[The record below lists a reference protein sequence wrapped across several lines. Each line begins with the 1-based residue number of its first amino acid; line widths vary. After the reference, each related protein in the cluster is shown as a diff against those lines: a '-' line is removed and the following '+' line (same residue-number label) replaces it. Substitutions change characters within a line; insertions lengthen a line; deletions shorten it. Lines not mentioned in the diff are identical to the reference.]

1 MSNVAGAGA
10 GAGAGANAGVGK
22 GANAGAGERP
32 SERAVSGADPGPGP
46 LAGIRVV
53 EICTTIAGPVCTRL
67 MADFG
72 AEVIKIEPH
81 EGDAVRQFGAVFE
94 GASLYGASILR
105 NKSSIAVDLK
115 QPEGREIALELIER
129 ADVLVEN
136 NRPGVMER
144 LGLGWAELSARNP
157 RLVMVRISGYG
168 QDGPYANR
176 PGYGAICEAVGGVR
190 HMTGDPDRPPARV
203 ALATTDYL
211 TAVYAAFGAM
221 VALRSRDATGRGQIV
236 DAALYEAAFTQM
248 EAVVPEYEKLGTVP
262 MRQGPNLPSFA
273 PNSLYPSRDGGWVLI
288 AANSKPTFERLAAL
302 MQRPDI
308 LEDPR
313 FASIRARGE
322 RANVRVLDA
331 LVADWTRTIDAL
343 PLEEALHEADV
354 PSARVYTIADIF
366 ADPQYEARGMLVTVP
381 HPSLGH
387 TVQMGV
393 VPRLS
398 ETPGAIRRTGSEVG
412 GDTDSVLAS
421 TLGYPRQRIEELRA
435 HGVVRGGAGE

>member
-1 MSNVAGAGA
+1 MSGVAGSGTDPASGAGA
-10 GAGAGANAGVGK
+10 G
-22 GANAGAGERP
+22 
-32 SERAVSGADPGPGP
+32 RASGPGSNGGP

-81 EGDAVRQFGAVFE
+81 EGDPVRHFGAVVE

-115 QPEGREIALELIER
+115 RPEGRRIALELIGR

-144 LGLGWAELSARNP
+144 LGLGWAELSAVNP
-157 RLVMVRISGYG
+157 GLVMVRISGYG

-211 TAVYAAFGAM
+211 TAVYSAFGAL
-221 VALRSRDATGRGQIV
+221 VALRSRDRTGRGQVV

-248 EAVVPEYEKLGTVP
+248 EAVVPEYDKLGTVP

-288 AANSKPTFERLAAL
+288 AANSKPTFERLAVL
-302 MQRPDI
+302 MKRPDL

-313 FASIRARGE
+313 FSSIRARGE
-322 RANVRVLDA
+322 MANVRVLDA
-331 LVADWTRTIDAL
+331 LVAEWSRTIDAL
-343 PLEEALHEADV
+343 ELEESLHAAEV

-366 ADPQYEARGMLVTVP
+366 ADPQYQARGMLVSVP

-398 ETPGAIRRTGSEVG
+398 GTPGAILRTGCEVG
-412 GDTDSVLAS
+412 ADTDRVLGRE
-421 TLGYPRQRIEELRA
+421 LGYPQQRIDELHA
-435 HGVVRGGAGE
+435 LGVVSSGANQ